1 MQNHLLDLVLPFL
14 VGLPIGYGVIRYFF
28 KGSVLQ
34 QVLLLWLGN
43 LLFIDLLVNIKYL
56 IEQQM
61 ATWWILPSG
70 ILVSIGLFIYVAQRV
85 KRPLEDAI
93 ADLRG
98 LSKGNLK
105 LKTETALINRSD
117 ELGEIHRTI
126 LTLNDTF
133 RDVVGAIKESSAEI
147 QLAGEQV
154 QLKARDLSESATEQ
168 SGSLE
173 EISASMEEMVS
184 TIQNNSDNARQT
196 KGLAQSTTTGMEVSN
211 SSSAE
216 ALEAMKEISGTIEV
230 INDIAFQTNILA
242 LNAAVEA
249 ARAGD
254 SGRGFSVVAG
264 EVRKLAERSSVAA
277 SEIITMAQNGVTISE
292 TVRNKLYENLPRMQ
306 ETLRYVAQIS
316 AASLEQSSGA
326 QQINS
331 ALQALNQVTQQN
343 ASAAD
348 DLNHHAQELFTHSK
362 ALEEKVAFFAM

>member
-1 MQNHLLDLVLPFL
+1 MQNHLLELIMPFL

-61 ATWWILPSG
+61 PTWWILPMG
-70 ILVSIGLFIYVAQRV
+70 IFVSIGLFIYVAQRV
-85 KRPLEDAI
+85 KKPLEDAI
-93 ADLRG
+93 ADLKG

-105 LKTETALINRSD
+105 LKAETKLKNRSD

-133 RDVVGAIKESSAEI
+133 RDVVGAIKESSFQI
-147 QLAGEQV
+147 QQAGEQV
-154 QLKARDLSESATEQ
+154 RKKAHELSESATEQ

-184 TIQNNSDNARQT
+184 TIQSNSDNAKQT
-196 KGLAQSTTTGMEVSN
+196 QGLARNTTDGMELSN
-211 SSSAE
+211 NSSAE
-216 ALEAMKEISGTIEV
+216 ALKAMNDISGTIQV

-249 ARAGD
+249 ARAGE
-254 SGRGFSVVAG
+254 SGKGFSVVAG

-277 SEIITMAQNGVTISE
+277 TEIVTMAEKGVTISE
-292 TVRNKLYENLPRMQ
+292 SVRTKLDENLPRMQ
-306 ETLRYVAQIS
+306 ETLRYVGEIA
-316 AASLEQSSGA
+316 AASMEQSSGA

-331 ALQALNQVTQQN
+331 ALQSLNQVTQHN
-343 ASAAD
+343 ASSAEN
-348 DLNHHAQELFTHSK
+348 LNHHARELFNHSK
-362 ALEEKVAFFAM
+362 SLEDKVKFFTM